1 MYQSV
6 KDLRVGYETKGC
18 ASSWRCVMKT
28 RLVVNLSI
36 GGVLNYELFLTDDER
51 AELSSMVAELEA
63 KTRDRE
69 IRDIMNQNKM
79 VPVE

>member
-1 MYQSV
+1 
-6 KDLRVGYETKGC
+6 
-18 ASSWRCVMKT
+18 MKT
-28 RLVVNLSI
+28 RHVVNLSI

-51 AELSSMVAELEA
+51 VELSSMVTELEA

>member
-1 MYQSV
+1 
-6 KDLRVGYETKGC
+6 
-18 ASSWRCVMKT
+18 MKT
-28 RLVVNLSI
+28 RHVVNLSI